1 MCDDLTLRRAQ
12 RGDPAAFEQ
21 LMTPLEGGLWR
32 LCCHYLPNRQDAQ
45 DALQETM
52 LKIWRALPDFR
63 GQSALTTWAYRLCVN
78 CCLDQLRRQK
88 SRVQTQSADEMR
100 EQGFDPVDLSPLPEE
115 TVEQAETRAR
125 LRACLDQLNPE
136 QRTALLLCAVEGRS
150 YEETA
155 AITGVGLG
163 TVKSRVARARGRLA
177 ELMKR
182 GEQNAVSR
190 VQPSE
195 RRAKL

>member
-1 MCDDLTLRRAQ
+1 MCDDLTLRRVQ

-115 TVEQAETRAR
+115 TVEQSEMRAQ

-155 AITGVGLG
+155 AIAGVGLG
-163 TVKSRVARARGRLA
+163 TVKSRVARARGKLA
-177 ELMKR
+177 EMMKH
-182 GEQNAVSR
+182 GEQNNISR
-190 VQPSE
+190 VQASE